1 VLRLDFDR
9 GAPVVAKRAPQ
20 GGLDTEAFMLAVLA
34 ERSELPVPALLH
46 ADDTL
51 LLMELVPGRTGLDAR
66 AQADA
71 AHHVAALHAV
81 RGPAFGLERDTLIGP
96 LTQPNA
102 QSDSWIAFF
111 RDRRLLYAADRAQQA
126 GNLAAGQRR
135 TLDRLAA
142 RLDELLEE
150 PAHPALLHGDLW
162 TGNVLAGFAGVLIV
176 VQPGTAAF
184 QWAGLVALL
193 AAACY
198 ALMLMTA
205 RKYAASESALSLVV
219 WSTLGTALLTGV
231 VTPFQ
236 WVPPATADLPWFLAI
251 GVLGGLTMLLLT
263 RAFQLAPAAVVAPFD
278 YTAMLWAVGYG
289 WLVWRDVPAPST
301 WLGSAVIV
309 GAGLYVMHREGR
321 RRS

>member
-1 VLRLDFDR
+1 VSAPGTT
-9 GAPVVAKRAPQ
+9 GAAPASNWP
-20 GGLDTEAFMLAVLA
+20 GILTMIAGVFGLASMDALGKYLGETYPIAQIVFV
-34 ERSELPVPALLH
+34 RALLGLPFLVLLARLSH
-46 ADDTL
+46 AGIGQL
-51 LLMELVPGRTGLDAR
+51 RTAR
-66 AQADA
+66 PY
-71 AHHVAALHAV
+71 LHAV
-81 RGPAFGLERDTLIGP
+81 RALLAAAGVFSFYTALRFMP
-96 LTQPNA
+96 LAEVTA
-102 QSDSWIAFF
+102 IAFAAPLIVTALSAPLLGEPVGW
-111 RDRRLLYAADRAQQA
+111 RRWA
-126 GNLAAGQRR
+126 G
-135 TLDRLAA
+135 
-142 RLDELLEE
+142 
-150 PAHPALLHGDLW
+150 
-162 TGNVLAGFAGVLIV
+162 VLAGFAGVLIV

-289 WLVWRDVPAPST
+289 WLVWRDVPAPTT

-309 GAGLYVMHREGR
+309 AAGLYVMHREGR